1 MLKEFFD
8 FAAIRSSGRVDA
20 PPAELDTVAFAR
32 TQLHFRP
39 DPIQAQVL
47 DPNIRRG
54 ILNCCRQWGKSTTLA
69 VKAVHHAFTH
79 PKSLTIC
86 ISPCGRQSTAFIDK
100 YRDFCRTLN
109 LPIRAASEYRMS
121 ISMPNGARIIGLPG
135 RDDTT
140 RGFSAV
146 SLLLVDEASRVAED
160 IISAVTPM
168 LIAAPNASFWLLSTL
183 NGCDNYFYRV
193 WSDHD
198 THQNWTRIQV
208 TAPECPRISASRSAP
223 ITPRSAARSIADN
236 AFGAADHPTRAVH
249 AARRYGVL
257 GGPGGLRRLRLQ
269 SGQRPLAFQADH
281 RRRGLLPVLTLCHRA
296 ARGTGRVRPS
306 SASAIFS
313 NVRSARLPS

>member
-1 MLKEFFD
+1 MYTDTLTRF
-8 FAAIRSSGRVDA
+8 RTN
-20 PPAELDTVAFAR
+20 DTVAFAR
-32 TQLHFRP
+32 TMLGFHP

-100 YRDFCRTLN
+100 CRDFCRTLQ
-109 LPIRAASEYRMS
+109 LPIRAASEHRMS
-121 ISMPNGARIIGLPG
+121 ISLPNGARIIGLPG

-146 SLLLVDEASRVAED
+146 SLLLVDEASRVSED
-160 IISAVTPM
+160 IISAVIPM
-168 LIAAPNASFWLLSTL
+168 LAAAPNASFWLLSTP

-208 TAPECPRISASRSAP
+208 TAPECPRISAKVLDEQRRAMAPSTFGQEYLCKFVSADDSIYSIEDLKLLLDDFPVLFPHRIQAPGDPCTSSITRPITLPNGVVSLRPYVRDQNFLSASTSAASRTTPPSRS
-223 ITPRSAARSIADN
+223 SNARS
-236 AFGAADHPTRAVH
+236 
-249 AARRYGVL
+249 
-257 GGPGGLRRLRLQ
+257 LR
-269 SGQRPLAFQADH
+269 PNTAT
-281 RRRGLLPVLTLCHRA
+281 P
-296 ARGTGRVRPS
+296 
-306 SASAIFS
+306 
-313 NVRSARLPS
+313 